1 MHVLHIKY
9 VQWYIYKY
17 IYKLEGCVL
26 SSKQFHRINVGKL
39 VVMCY
44 TSGMISEL
52 LSTPNPKGKADKKR
66 MICLK
71 NFTCHSITFDI
82 GKWISTGSWLCL
94 QFEFIFNE
102 SQNRYAKSICTRPP
116 NKLLNYAS
124 SCIFLVTW

>member
-1 MHVLHIKY
+1 MLHIKY

-39 VVMCY
+39 VEMCY
-44 TSGMISEL
+44 TNGMILEL

-71 NFTCHSITFDI
+71 NFTCHSRTFDI
-82 GKWISTGSWLCL
+82 GK
-94 QFEFIFNE
+94 
-102 SQNRYAKSICTRPP
+102 
-116 NKLLNYAS
+116 
-124 SCIFLVTW
+124 